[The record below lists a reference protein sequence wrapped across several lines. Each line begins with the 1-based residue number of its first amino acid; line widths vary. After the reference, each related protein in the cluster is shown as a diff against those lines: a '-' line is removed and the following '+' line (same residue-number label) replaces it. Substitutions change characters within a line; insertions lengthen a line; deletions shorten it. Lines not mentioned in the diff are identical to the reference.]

1 VALNLYRR
9 HRREC
14 KAGYPEQHL
23 SSEFEE
29 RKRGWKRCECPI
41 IVSGTLQKKF
51 KRVST
56 GQWEWAPARIV
67 AAKRETA
74 GTWDEDI
81 SAPQPIPT
89 VQTAEEQITIEG
101 ACKAFLA
108 EREEIL
114 SANTYRKNDYVLNSV
129 QNYAA
134 SKGYVLLA
142 QWAPIDVRELRTS
155 WRVAPNTAAK
165 YMEIVKSL
173 FSFGVANKWIVE
185 SPAKLIK
192 GPKGKAANNQS
203 ERIPFSDEELQR
215 MYDACEHQYGKT
227 PIRWSRDIHHRPAR
241 NEFASYRYKWTGE
254 DLADFI
260 SVSTYT
266 GLRISDVATFHID
279 RLQKNGE
286 CHVRTT
292 KTGRKVYTWI
302 PEWLQE
308 RIRTRVV
315 KHGHFIFGA
324 HETTN
329 INVITDLWRRKLNR
343 LWDLCGPWKSKPHP
357 HRFRHTFARILLQK
371 PSVTVRDV
379 AELLGD
385 TEDVILKYYGVWV
398 PERQERLSRVL
409 QEAFA
414 EKPKPKIVAITSSRS
429 QSGIR

>member
-1 VALNLYRR
+1 MAGLVDMNGRSAISCKVGEESREKWQRWQPRFCNLHIRNMCR
-9 HRREC
+9 AFESHSLR
-14 KAGYPEQHL
+14 QHL

-29 RKRGWKRCECPI
+29 RKRGWKRCDCPI
-41 IVSGTLQKKF
+41 VVSGTLQKKF

-56 GQWEWAPARIV
+56 RQWEWAPARIV

-81 SAPQPIPT
+81 SAPRPIPT
-89 VQTAEEQITIEG
+89 VQTAEEQITIER

-108 EREEIL
+108 EREETL

-129 QNYAA
+129 RNYAA
-134 SKGYVLLA
+134 SKGCVLLA

-155 WRVAPNTAAK
+155 WGVAPNTAAK
-165 YMEIVKSL
+165 YMEIVKSF
-173 FSFGVANKWIVE
+173 FSFAVANKWNVE
-185 SPAKLIK
+185 STAKLIK
-192 GPKGKAANNQS
+192 GPKGKAANNQR

-227 PIRWSRDIHHRPAR
+227 PIRWSRDVHHRQAR
-241 NEFASYRYKWTGE
+241 NEFANYRYKWTGE

-292 KTGRKVYTWI
+292 KTGRKVHTWI

-308 RIRTRVV
+308 RIRARVI
-315 KHGHFIFGA
+315 KHGPFILVRTKQRISTSSRIFGA
-324 HETTN
+324 
-329 INVITDLWRRKLNR
+329 
-343 LWDLCGPWKSKPHP
+343 
-357 HRFRHTFARILLQK
+357 
-371 PSVTVRDV
+371 
-379 AELLGD
+379 
-385 TEDVILKYYGVWV
+385 
-398 PERQERLSRVL
+398 
-409 QEAFA
+409 
-414 EKPKPKIVAITSSRS
+414 TSSIDYGTSADPGNQSRIHTASATPLRVSFCKSPAS
-429 QSGIR
+429 QSGMLPSF